1 MKMPSTANQIEL
13 VLPLKERIKY
23 LDRCLHHYRAY
34 RVVVVDSSIKN
45 NAALLS
51 KFSNVEYFHTPN
63 LDFYQQCSFGLE
75 KINSPYTSILCDD
88 DFLLHSFIK
97 HAVTELQNNIEF
109 SGAIGDS
116 IRFFE
121 GTFDLDVNRTVVHF
135 RNLNY
140 IRNVTRRSLVN
151 GYGFFVRHYF
161 AGSHAVFRTALLK
174 QIIDDFECYPE
185 LKELNAA
192 DRAFLLFVFKRAP
205 LLITNRIAHLRS
217 SGTSV
222 HVQLGMLKGRHL
234 AQLLK
239 IDAAPLNDI
248 GLDIFDQKKL
258 IKNISNTDAERFGWN
273 LSGNFFTK
281 LGSLFKRVI
290 GKCFI
295 KGKIGRRS
303 FNENIRKLVNFSEA
317 EQILGTLKV
326 NDLIE

>member
-13 VLPLKERIKY
+13 VLPLKERINY

-34 RVVVVDSSIKN
+34 RVVVVDSSIKS

-51 KFSNVEYFHTPN
+51 KFSNVDYFHTPN
-63 LDFYQQCSFGLE
+63 LDFFQQCSFGLE

-97 HAVTELQNNIEF
+97 HAITELQNNIEF

-121 GTFDLDVNRTVVHF
+121 GTFDLDVNRTIIHF

-140 IRNVTRRSLVN
+140 IRTVTRRNFVN

-161 AGSHAVFRTALLK
+161 AGFHAVFRTAVLK
-174 QIIDDFECYPE
+174 QVIDDFECYPE

-205 LLITNRIAHLRS
+205 LLIANRIAHLRS
-217 SGTSV
+217 SDISV
-222 HVQLGMLKGRHL
+222 HVQIGMLKGRPL

-239 IDAAPLNDI
+239 MDAAPLNDI
-248 GLDIFDQKKL
+248 GLDIFHAGVFQQVDRKFSKDQFKL
-258 IKNISNTDAERFGWN
+258 HLIRSSSCLPLQLRHQFKPSRCAMHTVRLFYKHTQLHKVSNSKQHIYKAGFIS
-273 LSGNFFTK
+273 
-281 LGSLFKRVI
+281 
-290 GKCFI
+290 
-295 KGKIGRRS
+295 
-303 FNENIRKLVNFSEA
+303 
-317 EQILGTLKV
+317 
-326 NDLIE
+326 